1 MMLFGRVL
9 GRMRNR
15 STTARMTT
23 SLSSGNSN
31 SCMSDSKS
39 SMPPLSFVKCNFDV
53 ALFSQIR
60 RVGSGL
66 VIHDELGHFLGG
78 RCSLH

>member
-1 MMLFGRVL
+1 MLFGRVL
-9 GRMRNR
+9 GRIRNW
-15 STTARMTT
+15 STATRMTT

-31 SCMSDSKS
+31 PCIFDSKC
-39 SMPPLSFVKCNFDV
+39 SMPPLSFVKCNSDA

-78 RCSLH
+78 RRSLH